1 MIEVKQQEE
10 DGIANMKDNRTL
22 EQKIRA
28 MYEES
33 DLYYGSD
40 KARDT
45 YAKDTPGQT
54 PGVEHNPDFQKHDTQ
69 LAVDGVPEKGGMIKK
84 PVVSKAIKK
93 DASPVKFKSVIAE
106 FSSQINEAEFKKMS
120 PAERKVAAKKIFQM
134 RKDSEAQKA
143 LQQKGSA
150 AAKAAKRDSRSYK
163 TSDDSHLDLS
173 LIHIS
178 EPTRPY

>member
-69 LAVDGVPEKGGMIKK
+69 LCLLYT
-84 PVVSKAIKK
+84 
-93 DASPVKFKSVIAE
+93 SP
-106 FSSQINEAEFKKMS
+106 S
-120 PAERKVAAKKIFQM
+120 P
-134 RKDSEAQKA
+134 
-143 LQQKGSA
+143 
-150 AAKAAKRDSRSYK
+150 RDRG
-163 TSDDSHLDLS
+163 
-173 LIHIS
+173 
-178 EPTRPY
+178 

>member
-1 MIEVKQQEE
+1 
-10 DGIANMKDNRTL
+10 MKDNRTL
-22 EQKIRA
+22 EQKYRD
-28 MYEES
+28 MKLQEVS

-54 PGVEHNPDFQKHDTQ
+54 PGVDHNPDFQKHDPQ

-106 FSSQINEAEFKKMS
+106 IADAIDENMS
-120 PAERKVAAKKIFQM
+120 PEQRKKAAQKIFQM
-134 RKDSEAQKA
+134 HQDKKA
-143 LQQKGSA
+143 N
-150 AAKAAKRDSRSYK
+150 KA
-163 TSDDSHLDLS
+163 
-173 LIHIS
+173 
-178 EPTRPY
+178 